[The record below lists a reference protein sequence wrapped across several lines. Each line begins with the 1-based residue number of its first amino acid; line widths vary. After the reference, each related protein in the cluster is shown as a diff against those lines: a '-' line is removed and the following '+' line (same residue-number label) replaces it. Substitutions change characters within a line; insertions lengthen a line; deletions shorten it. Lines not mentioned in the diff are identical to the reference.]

1 MAWALFLNAI
11 ILQLLNL
18 LFHYLTYHTPQVENQ
33 AAAIEGTHEGKNSYN
48 LITTKIKTLTYFAC
62 LQYFRF
68 IAITMRTAILLLLLT
83 VFYCQVIAQDKR
95 TIRITVLNEQKN
107 TLPGSTVY
115 LLGADSVAIRS
126 AAAGLSG
133 VFEFTDVN
141 AGKYLIKASQAG
153 YNNGYSALID
163 MEKNVSF
170 STIITLTAKNNQ
182 LNEVTV
188 VSKKPAIQF
197 LADKTVINPEATIS
211 NAGATVMDVLEKS
224 PGITVNKDGSIIMK
238 GKPSVTVLIDG
249 KLTQLSGADL
259 QAYLSGIPAS
269 QIDVVELIENPGAK
283 YDASGNA
290 GIINIKMKAN
300 KVKGFNGSLNLSAGK
315 GVYNKTGNSL
325 NLNYRNG
332 KLNWFLNYGQR
343 ASNEFQE
350 IWTLRRYV
358 NRNNQDSALLEQPN
372 FGKNLQVGQNI
383 KTGFDLFLN
392 KKTTLGL
399 VFTGGIFNR
408 RAKSYSDIKW
418 MDPNYKLDSTIS
430 TSGENNRKF
439 NRGGVNINGKF
450 KLNESSELAAD
461 LDYVSFNIN
470 GDQQY
475 QTQLIAPGSDVLFT
489 KGNIP
494 SRLKIFTAKFDYTKR
509 YKKLVLETGLKTAY
523 NKTDNLA
530 EYYLQT
536 NSNGWQPDL
545 SRSNHFLY
553 NESISAAYAS
563 VDADKGKWHWQAG
576 LRYEYTFYK
585 ARQLGNA
592 LVKDSA
598 FTNNYGSLFPTAFA
612 SYQVDSNNS
621 ITFRAGRRIDRPP
634 FQQLNPFLT
643 ILNKYTFEGGNPFIR
658 PQYTWNIAVAHT
670 YKQMLTT
677 EFSYSYLKDYF
688 SQIFII
694 DSNSSN
700 VNKNII
706 IYTRGN
712 VGSFQNFGITET
724 FQYPLAKW
732 WNITAVAV
740 YNYKII
746 KGVVWA
752 PLEARISQLNMSINN
767 QFQFKKGWSF
777 ELSGYY
783 QTRSQID
790 LQEWLEPQGEMNIG
804 VAKQILQKKGTLRLS
819 IRDLTYFQNYSGYS
833 TFQNSVEPFTIKWDS
848 RVVRMSFSWRFGKTM
863 KAVSRSEGGAAD
875 EINRVG
881 GN

>member
-1 MAWALFLNAI
+1 MRIAI
-11 ILQLLNL
+11 I
-18 LFHYLTYHTPQVENQ
+18 
-33 AAAIEGTHEGKNSYN
+33 S
-48 LITTKIKTLTYFAC
+48 
-62 LQYFRF
+62 
-68 IAITMRTAILLLLLT
+68 LLLT
-83 VFYCQVIAQDKR
+83 AFYCQAFAQEKR

-115 LLGADSVAIRS
+115 LLRPDSVVIRS
-126 AAAGLSG
+126 DAAGASG
-133 VFEFTDVN
+133 IYEFAN
-141 AGKYLIKASQAG
+141 IKPGKYLVRTSQAG
-153 YNNGYSALID
+153 YSDGYSGLID
-163 MEKNVSF
+163 LEKNASF
-170 STIITLTAKNNQ
+170 SAIITLKPKSS
-182 LNEVTV
+182 LLKDVSV

-197 LADKTVINPEATIS
+197 LADKTLVNPEATIS

-269 QIDVVELIENPGAK
+269 QVDVVGLIENPGAK

-300 KVKGFNGSLNLSAGK
+300 KVKGFNGSLNLSAGQ
-315 GVYNKTGNSL
+315 GVYSKTGNSL

-332 KLNWFLNYGQR
+332 KLNWFLNYGNR
-343 ASNEFQE
+343 GSHEFQD

-358 NRNNQDSALLEQPN
+358 NSNNQDSVLLEQPN
-372 FGKNLQVGQNI
+372 FGNTSQTGQNI

-392 KKTTLGL
+392 KKITLGL

-408 RAKSYSDIKW
+408 RAKNYSEINW
-418 MDPNYKLDSTIS
+418 MDPDYNIDSSINTW
-430 TSGENNRKF
+430 GENNRRFK
-439 NRGGVNINGKF
+439 RGGVNLNGKF
-450 KLNESSELAAD
+450 KISESSELAAD

-470 GDQQY
+470 GDQLY
-475 QTQLIAPGSDVLFT
+475 QTQLIAPGSDILGT

-494 SRLKIFTAKFDYTKR
+494 SRLKIFTAKLDYSKR
-509 YKKLVLETGLKTAY
+509 FKKLLLETGLKTAL

-530 EYYLQT
+530 EYFLR
-536 NSNGWQPDL
+536 NNGNAWQPDL

-553 NESISAAYAS
+553 DESISAAYAS
-563 VDADKGKWHWQAG
+563 ADAEKGKWHWQAG

-592 LVKDSA
+592 VVKDSA
-598 FTNNYGSLFPTAFA
+598 FKKNYGSLFPTAFV
-612 SYQVDSNNS
+612 SYQIDSNNS
-621 ITFRAGRRIDRPP
+621 ITFRTGRRIDRPP

-643 ILNKYTFEGGNPFIR
+643 VLNKYTFEGGNPYIK
-658 PQYTWNIAVAHT
+658 PQYTWNFAIAHT

-677 EFSYSYLKDYF
+677 ELSYSYLKDYF

-724 FQYPLAKW
+724 FQYPLTKW

-752 PLEARISQLNMSINN
+752 PLQAKISQLNISINN
-767 QFQFKKGWSF
+767 QFQLKKGWSF

-790 LQEWLEPQGEMNIG
+790 LQEWLEPQGELNVG
-804 VAKQILQKKGTLRLS
+804 VAKQILKKKGTLKLS
-819 IRDLTYFQNYSGYS
+819 VRDLTYFQNYSGYS
-833 TFQNSVEPFTIKWDS
+833 TFQNSFEPFTIKWDT
-848 RVVRMSFSWRFGKTM
+848 RVVRLSFSWRFGKAM
-863 KAVSRSEGGAAD
+863 KAVRRSEGGAAD

>member
-1 MAWALFLNAI
+1 
-11 ILQLLNL
+11 
-18 LFHYLTYHTPQVENQ
+18 
-33 AAAIEGTHEGKNSYN
+33 
-48 LITTKIKTLTYFAC
+48 
-62 LQYFRF
+62 
-68 IAITMRTAILLLLLT
+68 MRTAFLSLLLLA
-83 VFYCQVIAQDKR
+83 FYSQAFAQEKR
-95 TIRITVLNEQKN
+95 TIRITVLNEQKMA
-107 TLPGSTVY
+107 LPGSTVY
-115 LLGADSVAIRS
+115 LLNPDSTVIRS
-126 AAAGLSG
+126 AAAAASG
-133 VFEFTDVN
+133 VYEFMDLKP
-141 AGKYLIKASQAG
+141 GKYLVKTSQTG
-153 YNNGYSALID
+153 YHDGYSQPID
-163 MEKNVSF
+163 LQNNSSF
-170 STIITLTAKNNQ
+170 AAGITLKSKNSL
-182 LNEVTV
+182 LNDVTV

-197 LADKTVINPEATIS
+197 LADKTVVNPEATIS

-249 KLTQLSGADL
+249 KPTQLSGADL

-269 QIDVVELIENPGAK
+269 QVEALELIENPGAK

-300 KVKGFNGSLNLSAGK
+300 KVKGFNGSLNLSAGQ
-315 GVYNKTGNSL
+315 GVYSKTGNSL

-332 KLNWFLNYGQR
+332 KLNWFLNYGNR
-343 ASNEFQE
+343 ASHEFQD
-350 IWTLRRYV
+350 IWTLRRYM
-358 NRNNQDSALLEQPN
+358 NSNNQDSVLLEQPN
-372 FGKNLQVGQNI
+372 FGKNSQAGQNI

-408 RAKSYSDIKW
+408 RAKNYSEINW
-418 MDPNYKLDSTIS
+418 MDPDYNIDSSINTW
-430 TSGENNRKF
+430 GENNRRFK
-439 NRGGVNINGKF
+439 RGGVNLNGKF
-450 KLNESSELAAD
+450 KISESSELAAD
-461 LDYVSFNIN
+461 LDYVNFTIN

-475 QTQLIAPGSDVLFT
+475 QTQLIAPGSDILGT

-494 SRLKIFTAKFDYTKR
+494 SRLKIFTAKLDYSKR
-509 YKKLVLETGLKTAY
+509 FKKILLETGLKTAL

-530 EYYLQT
+530 EYFLRD
-536 NSNGWQPDL
+536 NGNAWQPDL

-553 NESISAAYAS
+553 DESISAAYAS
-563 VDADKGKWHWQAG
+563 VDAEKGKWHWQAG

-592 LVKDSA
+592 LVKEAS
-598 FTNNYGSLFPTAFA
+598 FEKNYGSLFPTAFV
-612 SYQVDSNNS
+612 SYQIDSNNS

-643 ILNKYTFEGGNPFIR
+643 VLNKYTFEGGNPFIK
-658 PQYTWNIAVAHT
+658 PQYTWNFAIAHT

-677 EFSYSYLKDYF
+677 ELSYSYLKDYF

-724 FQYPLAKW
+724 FQYPLTKW
-732 WNITAVAV
+732 WNMTAVAV

-752 PLEARISQLNMSINN
+752 PLEARISQLNISINN
-767 QFQFKKGWSF
+767 QFQLNKGWSF

-783 QTRSQID
+783 QTKSQID
-790 LQEWLEPQGEMNIG
+790 LQEWLEPQGELNVG
-804 VAKQILQKKGTLRLS
+804 VAKQILKKKGSLKLS
-819 IRDLTYFQNYSGYS
+819 VRDLTYFQNYSGYS
-833 TFQNSVEPFTIKWDS
+833 TFQNSFEPFTIKWDT
-848 RVVRMSFSWRFGKTM
+848 RVVRLSFSWRFGKAM
-863 KAVSRSEGGAAD
+863 KAVRRSEGGAAD